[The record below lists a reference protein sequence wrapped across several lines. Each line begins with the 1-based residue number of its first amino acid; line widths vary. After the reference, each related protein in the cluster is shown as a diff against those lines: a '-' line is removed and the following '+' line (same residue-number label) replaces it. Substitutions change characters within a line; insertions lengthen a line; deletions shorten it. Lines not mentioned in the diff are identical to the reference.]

1 MYKLCCCFKNED
13 FAKYHD
19 LLEKAEKD
27 IDIDMDIIQF
37 MRKIKM
43 HGRTLSMLAEKNVR
57 RFVGTTV
64 KQKNIEQID
73 YTGAKSWNKLESL
86 TYSERIG
93 VAIVARFNRLVL

>member
-1 MYKLCCCFKNED
+1 M
-13 FAKYHD
+13 
-19 LLEKAEKD
+19 EKAEKD

-93 VAIVARFNRLVL
+93 VTFFARFNRIVLQGEHEKLID

>member
-1 MYKLCCCFKNED
+1 M
-13 FAKYHD
+13 
-19 LLEKAEKD
+19 EKAEKD

-37 MRKIKM
+37 MRRIKM
-43 HGRTLSMLAEKNVR
+43 HGLTLSMLTGSTLR
-57 RFVGTTV
+57 RFAGTTV
-64 KQKNIEQID
+64 KQKQIEQID